1 MSRRQVLA
9 GAGGTGL
16 LAATASSAKAAVR
29 SRRSRAGA
37 SHGIPEQI
45 HLASW

>member
-16 LAATASSAKAAVR
+16 LAAEPRPYTDEFETFTLVR
-29 SRRSRAGA
+29 PR
-37 SHGIPEQI
+37 
-45 HLASW
+45 